1 MKNKRTV
8 SKILSEMLNVSIS
21 KIESSSNFVKDL
33 SADSLDEVEILMAIE
48 DEYELIF
55 SDEEMSKAKTV
66 QDVIDF
72 LRLKNVDEN
81 YLSI

>member
-1 MKNKRTV
+1 
-8 SKILSEMLNVSIS
+8 MLNVSIS